1 MRLFVMPVTAGNRAP
16 PRVGIRRE
24 RNTLQRRKQG
34 PVMISTV
41 TTAVATFVIIA
52 GIWTANLVCYQP
64 STGDLDPTGPI
75 VLAVVMK

>member
-1 MRLFVMPVTAGNRAP
+1 
-16 PRVGIRRE
+16 
-24 RNTLQRRKQG
+24 
-34 PVMISTV
+34 MISTV